1 MNSKLLIVLVL
12 VTAALVLWYYRKNP
26 LSAKIE
32 IGGNRY
38 TVEVAVTATEKA
50 KGLSFRDSMP
60 ADHAMIFLYDHK
72 DFYEFWMNGMRF
84 SLDFIWLDGNTIV
97 DITQNVQIPSGAT
110 MPIIKPALQADKIL
124 ELNAGVV
131 ARDGIK
137 IGETVKFLN

>member
-38 TVEVAVTATEKA
+38 TVEVAVTAAEKA

-60 ADHAMIFLYDHK
+60 ADHGMIFLYDHK